1 MIPKDHPRYKSLILR
16 ERLVEGYNMGVTALQ
31 GLIAHG
37 RGEMFDYILGEKSH
51 NFALKAERAG
61 VALMLISKR
70 PVISVNGNT
79 AVLVPKELAELSKI
93 LNAPLE
99 VNIFHF
105 SKERVCKI
113 KSYLERFGA
122 EVLANCDAELKGI
135 RHARRIVDK
144 RGIYIADTVL
154 VPLED
159 GDRCEI
165 LKKRYGKKVIAI
177 DLNPLS
183 RTAMKADITIV
194 DNVVRAIPNMI
205 KFAKELKKKDRKELV
220 EIVKSYDNR
229 KILAKAIE
237 TVRDNLTNKIKNLNL
252 KDPCT
257 F

>member
-1 MIPKDHPRYKSLILR
+1 MIPKSHPRYGSLMVR
-16 ERLVEGYNMGVTALQ
+16 ERIVEGYKMGITALQ

-37 RGEMFDYILGEKSH
+37 RGEMFDYVLGEISH
-51 NFALKAERAG
+51 DFALKAERTA

-79 AVLVPKELAELSKI
+79 AVLVPEDLVELSSL

-105 SKERVCKI
+105 SRERVLKI
-113 KSYLERFGA
+113 KGYLEGFGA
-122 EVLANCDAELKGI
+122 KVLAGCDAELEGLE
-135 RHARRIVDK
+135 HARRIVDR

-165 LKKRYGKKVIAI
+165 LKRHGKKVIAI

-183 RTAMKADITIV
+183 RTAKKADITIV
-194 DNVVRAIPNMI
+194 DNVVRAIPNMV
-205 KFAKELKKKDRKELV
+205 KFARELRGMGRDELE
-220 EIVKSYDNR
+220 EIVRSYDNR
-229 KILAKAIE
+229 DILRRAMEKIRE
-237 TVRDNLTNKIKNLNL
+237 NLTVIE
-252 KDPCT
+252 
-257 F
+257 

>member
-1 MIPKDHPRYKSLILR
+1 MIPRDHPRYESLVLR
-16 ERLVEGYNMGVTALQ
+16 ERIVEGYEKGLTALQ

-37 RGEMFDYILGEKSH
+37 RGETFDYILGERSH
-51 NFALKAERAG
+51 DFALEAERVA

-79 AVLVPKELAELSKI
+79 AVLVPKELVKLSKI

-105 SKERVCKI
+105 SRERVNRI
-113 KSYLERFGA
+113 KSYLEGFGA
-122 EVLANCDAELKGI
+122 IVYANCDAELKGI
-135 RHARRIVDK
+135 KHGRRIVDR
-144 RGIYIADTVL
+144 RGIYVADTVL

-165 LKKRYGKKVIAI
+165 LKRHGKRVIAI

-183 RTAMKADITIV
+183 RTAMKADVTIV

-205 KFAKELKKKDRKELV
+205 EFAKDLKGKSRDELLQLV
-220 EIVKSYDNR
+220 ESFDNR
-229 KILAKAIE
+229 RILAEAIKA
-237 TVRDNLTNKIKNLNL
+237 VRDNLTKIAEGILNEG
-252 KDPCT
+252 
-257 F
+257 

>member
-1 MIPKDHPRYKSLILR
+1 MIPKDHPRYESLVLR
-16 ERLVEGYNMGVTALQ
+16 ERIVEGYEKGLTALQ

-37 RGEMFDYILGEKSH
+37 RGETFDYILGERSH
-51 NFALKAERAG
+51 DFALEAERVA

-79 AVLVPKELAELSKI
+79 AVLVPKELVKLSKI

-105 SKERVCKI
+105 SIERVERI
-113 KSYLERFGA
+113 RSYLEKFGA
-122 EVLANCDAELKGI
+122 IVYANCDAELKGI
-135 RHARRIVDK
+135 KHGRRIVDR
-144 RGIYIADTVL
+144 RGIYVADTVL

-165 LKKRYGKKVIAI
+165 LKRHGKRVIAI

-183 RTAMKADITIV
+183 RTAMKADVTIV

-205 KFAKELKKKDRKELV
+205 EFAKDLKGKSRDELLQLV
-220 EIVKSYDNR
+220 ESFDNR
-229 KILAKAIE
+229 RILAEAIKA
-237 TVRDNLTNKIKNLNL
+237 VRDNLTKIAEGILNEG
-252 KDPCT
+252 
-257 F
+257 